1 MSKPF
6 EVKIKDSIAH
16 IIFNRP
22 EKRNSITLEFWTAFP
37 DEVNKLNDRGDIRA
51 LIISATG
58 PTFCAGLDLGMMNE
72 LELTADNNNEVG
84 RVRGHFREQVLE
96 MQKWAS
102 CIEDA
107 RFPVITAIQG
117 GCIGGGIDLICA
129 ADIRV
134 ASTDAFFVVEEINI
148 GIVADIGTLQRLPTI
163 IPAGIAREWALTGD
177 KVSSERAYEVG
188 LLNHITTDHESALVK
203 AFEIAENLASKS
215 PLAMWGTKE
224 VINYSRDHSIQDGL
238 NFVSLW
244 NAAMLH
250 PEDVTIAAMAKMQKK
265 KPVYK
270 DIKDRYYLKK
280 KK

>member
-6 EVKIKDSIAH
+6 EVTIENSIAH
-16 IIFNRP
+16 IIFNNP
-22 EKRNSITLEFWTAFP
+22 EKRNAVTLEFWTAFP
-37 DEVNKLNDRGDIRA
+37 EEVNKLNDRGDIRA
-51 LIISATG
+51 LVISATG
-58 PTFCAGLDLGMMNE
+58 PTFCAGLDLAMMTEIGLGTGPNDE
-72 LELTADNNNEVG
+72 TG

-117 GCIGGGIDLICA
+117 GCVGGGIDLICA

-134 ASTDAFFVVEEINI
+134 ASADAFFIVEEINI

-163 IPAGIAREWALTGD
+163 IPAGIAREWTMTGD
-177 KVSSERAYEVG
+177 KVLADRAYEVG
-188 LLNHITTDHESALVK
+188 LINYVEADHDAAIKK
-203 AFEIAENLASKS
+203 AFEIAENLVSKS

-224 VINYSRDHSIQDGL
+224 AINYSRDHSIQDGL

-244 NAAMLH
+244 NAGMLH
-250 PEDVTIAAMAKMQKK
+250 PEDVTASAMAKMQKK

-270 DIKDRYYLKK
+270 DLKDRIYLKK
-280 KK
+280 K

>member
-6 EVKIKDSIAH
+6 EVTIENSIAH
-16 IIFNRP
+16 IIFNNP
-22 EKRNSITLEFWTAFP
+22 EKRNAVTLEFWTAFP
-37 DEVNKLNDRGDIRA
+37 EEVNKLNDRGDIRA
-51 LIISATG
+51 LVISAIG
-58 PTFCAGLDLGMMNE
+58 PTFCAGLDLAMMTEIGLGTGPNDE
-72 LELTADNNNEVG
+72 TG

-117 GCIGGGIDLICA
+117 GCVGGGIDLICA

-134 ASTDAFFVVEEINI
+134 ASADAFFIVEEINI

-163 IPAGIAREWALTGD
+163 IPAGIAREWTMTGD
-177 KVSSERAYEVG
+177 KVLADRAYEVG
-188 LLNHITTDHESALVK
+188 LINYLEADHDAAIKK
-203 AFEIAENLASKS
+203 AFEIAENLVSKS

-224 VINYSRDHSIQDGL
+224 AINYSRDHSIQDGL

-244 NAAMLH
+244 NAGMLH
-250 PEDVTIAAMAKMQKK
+250 PEDVTASAMAKMQKK
-265 KPVYK
+265 NF
-270 DIKDRYYLKK
+270 
-280 KK
+280 

>member
-6 EVKIKDSIAH
+6 EVTIENSIAH
-16 IIFNRP
+16 IIFNNP
-22 EKRNSITLEFWTAFP
+22 EKRNAVTLEFWTAFP
-37 DEVNKLNDRGDIRA
+37 EEVNKLNSRGDIRA
-51 LIISATG
+51 LVISAIG
-58 PTFCAGLDLGMMNE
+58 PTFCAGLDLAMMTEIGLGTGPNDE
-72 LELTADNNNEVG
+72 TG

-117 GCIGGGIDLICA
+117 GCVGGGIDLICA

-134 ASTDAFFVVEEINI
+134 ASADAFFIVEEINI

-163 IPAGIAREWALTGD
+163 IPAGIAREWTMTGD
-177 KVSSERAYEVG
+177 KVLAERAYEVG
-188 LLNHITTDHESALVK
+188 LINYVESDHDAAIKK
-203 AFEIAENLASKS
+203 AFEIAENLVSKS

-224 VINYSRDHSIQDGL
+224 AINYSRDHSIQDGL

-244 NAAMLH
+244 NAGMLH
-250 PEDVTIAAMAKMQKK
+250 PEDVTTSAVAKMQKK

-270 DIKDRYYLKK
+270 DLKDLIYLKK
-280 KK
+280 K

>member
-1 MSKPF
+1 MLKPF
-6 EVKIKDSIAH
+6 EVTIENSIAH
-16 IIFNRP
+16 IIFNNP
-22 EKRNSITLEFWTAFP
+22 EKRNAVTLEFWTAFP
-37 DEVNKLNDRGDIRA
+37 EEVNKLNDRGDIRA
-51 LIISATG
+51 LVISAIG
-58 PTFCAGLDLGMMNE
+58 PTFCAGLDLAMMTE
-72 LELTADNNNEVG
+72 LGLGTGPNDETG

-117 GCIGGGIDLICA
+117 GCVGGGIDLICA

-134 ASTDAFFVVEEINI
+134 ASADAFFIVEEINI

-163 IPAGIAREWALTGD
+163 IPAGIAREWTMTGD
-177 KVSSERAYEVG
+177 KVLAYRAYEVV
-188 LLNHITTDHESALVK
+188 LINYVEVDHDAAIKK
-203 AFEIAENLASKS
+203 AFEIAEKLVSKS

-224 VINYSRDHSIQDGL
+224 AINYSRDHSIQDGL

-244 NAAMLH
+244 NAGMLH
-250 PEDVTIAAMAKMQKK
+250 PEDVTASAMAKMQKK

-270 DIKDRYYLKK
+270 DLKDRIYLKK
-280 KK
+280 K

>member
-6 EVKIKDSIAH
+6 EVTIEDSIAH
-16 IIFNRP
+16 IVFSNP
-22 EKRNSITLEFWTAFP
+22 EKRNAITLEFWTAFP

-51 LIISATG
+51 LVISAHG
-58 PTFCAGLDLGMMNE
+58 PTFCAGLDLAMMQDIGLGAEANDE
-72 LELTADNNNEVG
+72 TG

-102 CIEDA
+102 CIEEV

-117 GCIGGGIDLICA
+117 GCVGGGIDLITA

-134 ASTDAFFVVEEINI
+134 ASQDAFFIVEEINI

-163 IPAGIAREWALTGD
+163 IPAGIAREWAMTGS
-177 KVSSERAYEVG
+177 KVVVERAHEVG
-188 LLNHITTDHESALVK
+188 LINYVEADHESAVK
-203 AFEIAENLASKS
+203 KAMEIAKNLASKS

-224 VINYSRDHSIQDGL
+224 AINYSRDHSIQDGL

-244 NAAMLH
+244 NAGMLH
-250 PEDVTIAAMAKMQKK
+250 PEDVTISAMSKMQKT

-270 DIKDRYYLKK
+270 DLKDRKYLKK
-280 KK
+280 K